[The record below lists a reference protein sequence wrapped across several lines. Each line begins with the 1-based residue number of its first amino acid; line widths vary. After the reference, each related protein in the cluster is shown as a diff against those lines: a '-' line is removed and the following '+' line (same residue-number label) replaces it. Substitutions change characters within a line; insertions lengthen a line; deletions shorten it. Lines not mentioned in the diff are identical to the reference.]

1 VQITFH
7 KNKKKKGEIV
17 ENRQSSCTLPV
28 NPGLL
33 GRPPVLPP
41 VGPRDLGGLSAALI
55 ALTGGGAVQG
65 WDWSG
70 VGDVVLVIWKGE
82 GW

>member
-1 VQITFH
+1 M
-7 KNKKKKGEIV
+7 
-17 ENRQSSCTLPV
+17 

-41 VGPRDLGGLSAALI
+41 VVPRALGDLNAVLI
-55 ALTGGGAVQG
+55 ALTGGVAVQG
-65 WDWSG
+65 WDR
-70 VGDVVLVIWKGE
+70 VRLVIWKGE